1 MEEEEKTDAQ
11 CTSGRKN
18 RESKWLAPL
27 VEGAPLTTT
36 HVQVRS
42 SSPRGVRKASRT
54 PHQGGEVLE
63 LPQLTGVGRVGD
75 RTSGQQAA
83 CPLGTGWEERQGT
96 AGDGKTAQDE
106 VAGQL
111 MVKPGT
117 PHYSKSGWRKLSTK
131 RPLLIDCVV
140 ASVTLHFPAVCAF
153 RGHHAQ
159 VAPSMDS
166 LGTSGRGPMSSP
178 SQCGTENSLRT
189 R

>member
-63 LPQLTGVGRVGD
+63 LPQLTRGQ
-75 RTSGQQAA
+75 SGGQNLRPAG
-83 CPLGTGWEERQGT
+83 CVPLGHWLGRE
-96 AGDGKTAQDE
+96 AGDCRRWED
-106 VAGQL
+106 
-111 MVKPGT
+111 GT
-117 PHYSKSGWRKLSTK
+117 
-131 RPLLIDCVV
+131 
-140 ASVTLHFPAVCAF
+140 
-153 RGHHAQ
+153 
-159 VAPSMDS
+159 
-166 LGTSGRGPMSSP
+166 GRGRGTTYGETRDTPLFKERMEKAEHKETSSHRL
-178 SQCGTENSLRT
+178 CGHLCNSPLSSGPRFQGSPCPGRPQRGLT
-189 R
+189 WNLWPWPNVLPFTARN